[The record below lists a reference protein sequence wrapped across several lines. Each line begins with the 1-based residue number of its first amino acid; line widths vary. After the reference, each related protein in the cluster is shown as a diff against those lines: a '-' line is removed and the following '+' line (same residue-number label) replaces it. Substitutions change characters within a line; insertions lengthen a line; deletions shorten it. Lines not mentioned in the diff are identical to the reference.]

1 MHAVALADLAATLS
15 QYGPSFLVS
24 QPDVPSET
32 TLRYWVACRSRHE
45 MWHRAIGEH
54 RDAARSGDSGR
65 IAKWWNQ
72 NVAVLEE
79 ILISE
84 LLARVVAA
92 IVGDGSDESDQA
104 DHQSLAAITHGVFI
118 SQLEASNRVAKLLLD
133 GRGNSVHETIR
144 LNRLRYGVERWTD
157 WLIGRASVTLE
168 HTLKFAICRDR
179 AESFR
184 EELRENTRDVT
195 NDPTTWLM
203 NVAMR
208 EMLVRRTGE
217 KAAFPDANYQVASSA
232 LALFRPELFDDYGAP
247 KSLWLRRL
255 EKEPSKLKPF
265 DFAVPIDE
273 PLQAAPM
280 SRMVD

>member
-24 QPDVPSET
+24 RPEIPSET
-32 TLRYWVACRSRHE
+32 TLRYWVACRTRQE
-45 MWHRAIGEH
+45 LWHRVMSEH
-54 RDAARSGDSGR
+54 RDAARSGDSAR
-65 IAKWWNQ
+65 LAKWWRKNL
-72 NVAVLEE
+72 AVLEE
-79 ILISE
+79 VLVSE

-92 IVGDGSDESDQA
+92 IVGDGADETEES

-118 SQLEASNRVAKLLLD
+118 SQLEASNRVSKLLLD
-133 GRGNSVHETIR
+133 GFGNPVDATIR

-157 WLIGRASVTLE
+157 WLIGRASVNLSRG
-168 HTLKFAICRDR
+168 LKFAISRDR

-184 EELRENTRDVT
+184 QELRENTRDVT

-208 EMLVRRTGE
+208 EMLVRRTGDT
-217 KAAFPDANYQVASSA
+217 AAFPEANYQVASSA
-232 LALFRPELFDDYGAP
+232 MALFRPELFDDYGVP
-247 KSLWLRRL
+247 KSVLLRQL

-265 DFAVPIDE
+265 DFAAPVEDPTPIA
-273 PLQAAPM
+273 PL
-280 SRMVD
+280 SRLGE